1 MPRFRVLAGFL
12 GLLLVTAS
20 CAKEF
25 DVFLGNAA
33 VNRVEMEELFNLV
46 DKYRLPGKAKERF
59 IINKQIIDR
68 FNSFDLDHK
77 KILYLTCVV
86 GRFPNDPFNAYY
98 LALVAQT
105 YQRLGAPQFAA
116 HYYEKVLASYE
127 DLFFAGEYVHKFC
140 LQELAGLS
148 TRAEDRIIYYRE
160 LLRRF
165 PDAVDTGAIDY
176 FLARAYE
183 QTGEYR
189 KSADAYRDFLA
200 APKTHVPGVPGAYAL
215 VKEKLSLFE
224 NKPHWIRQD
233 LNALVSQ
240 IRHAIETKN
249 VAALQD
255 CRARGYFFTLTW
267 EQKNDPS
274 LNVFTQA
281 SLKDYIGAFLLHSN
295 VTVSQ
300 KLDIDSSARE
310 AYLRTE
316 NWAFRV
322 HTTWYFYFRK
332 VDFPADP
339 EVNGG
344 WEWAGIYFGEKL

>member
-1 MPRFRVLAGFL
+1 MLCS
-12 GLLLVTAS
+12 S

-25 DVFLGNAA
+25 DMFLGTSA
-33 VNRVEMEELFNLV
+33 VNRPEMDELFSLV
-46 DKYRLPGKAKERF
+46 DKYREPGKAKERF

-68 FNSFDLDHK
+68 FNSFEMDNK
-77 KILYLTCVV
+77 KILYLTYIV
-86 GRFPNDPFNAYY
+86 GRFPEDPFNGYY
-98 LALVAQT
+98 LALVAQA
-105 YQRLGAPQFAA
+105 YQRLGAPRFAA
-116 HYYEKVLASYE
+116 HYYEKVISAYE

-140 LQELAGLS
+140 LQELASLS
-148 TRAEDRIIYYRE
+148 VRPEDRITYYRQ
-160 LLRRF
+160 LLQRF
-165 PDAVDTGAIDY
+165 PAAINTGSVWY

-183 QTGEYR
+183 ETGEYE
-189 KSADAYRDFLA
+189 KSVEAYRAFLT
-200 APKTHVPGVPGAYAL
+200 APKTTVPGVPGAYAL
-215 VKEKLSLFE
+215 VKEKLSLYE
-224 NKPHWIRQD
+224 NKPVWIKQD
-233 LNALVSQ
+233 LNALVAQ
-240 IRHAIETKN
+240 IRQAIATKN
-249 VAALQD
+249 VAALQA

-281 SLKDYIGAFLLHSN
+281 SLTDYIGTFLLHSN

-322 HTTWYFYFRK
+322 HSTWYFYFRK
-332 VDFPADP
+332 VNFPADP